1 MDILVKAFDA
11 LWQVL
16 LVGLLR
22 GAGLPALFALGMRS
36 LSTGRTV
43 TVGAGVGGGSLRD
56 GEGADSSK
64 PSALGLAGA
73 VVCFSIVVLAV
84 AFGIV
89 VIIFGKQLF
98 G

>member
-1 MDILVKAFDA
+1 MDIVIKAFGA

-16 LVGLLR
+16 AVGLLL
-22 GAGLPALFALGMRS
+22 GAGLPALFALGLRS

-43 TVGAGVGGGSLRD
+43 TVGATAAS
-56 GEGADSSK
+56 DSSR
-64 PSALGLAGA
+64 PSPAGLVGA
-73 VVCFSIVVLAV
+73 VVCFGISILAV

-89 VIIFGKQLF
+89 VIIFGKQIF

>member
-16 LVGLLR
+16 LVGLLL

>member
-1 MDILVKAFDA
+1 MEILTKALAA

-16 LVGLLR
+16 AVGLVL
-22 GAGLPALFALGMRS
+22 GAGLPALFALGLRS
-36 LSTGRTV
+36 LNSGRTV
-43 TVGAGVGGGSLRD
+43 VTADGPQRMEGSK
-56 GEGADSSK
+56 AT
-64 PSALGLAGA
+64 PLGLAGA
-73 VVCFSIVVLAV
+73 IVCFGVLLLAV